1 MTKREPDPIRIQ
13 LTLGVLGFIGVLL
26 TVLATIFGPIIQEN
40 LRQKNQPTQ
49 TPIVIVASP
58 TQAQV
63 IPTDTVPVGNPTSTP
78 APATDTPVPT
88 FTAVPPVALGED
100 WIKGCISTLWKPYP
114 ANTQLTEK
122 GDGCWQE
129 PVIVF
134 SAENGDLDFLA
145 ERSGAGTTD
154 IRGLFVLLPENGTV
168 TFKVRLR
175 DLSNVD
181 ILMGVY
187 STSDLASD
195 GLLMTI
201 PSGNPKKTIIVQ
213 KDNVT
218 DYNTLKNTIKL
229 DQGDGFSITFKFDS
243 LSASSTVNPSVFVTN
258 PISLPSAQKWLFLG
272 YKGLSGSYRVEGT
285 FLSFELK

>member
-1 MTKREPDPIRIQ
+1 MPDNSSHRKIDPSIIAA
-13 LTLGVLGFIGVLL
+13 LIGVLG
-26 TVLATIFGPIIQEN
+26 TIAVTLISINANKQSTPTPAPTPIIIVSTNTEIPSPV
-40 LRQKNQPTQ
+40 PT
-49 TPIVIVASP
+49 T
-58 TQAQV
+58 
-63 IPTDTVPVGNPTSTP
+63 TVPPGDPTSTP

-88 FTAVPPVALGED
+88 FTAIPPVLLGED

-114 ANTQLTEK
+114 ANTQVTEK

-145 ERSGAGTTD
+145 ERNGAGTSD
-154 IRGLFVLLPENGTV
+154 IRGLFALLPENGTV
-168 TFKVRLR
+168 TIKVRLR

-187 STSDLASD
+187 TASDLASD

-201 PSGNPKKTIIVQ
+201 PSSNPKKTIIVQ

-218 DYNTLKNTIKL
+218 SYNTLKSTIKL
-229 DQGDGFSITFKFDS
+229 DQGDGYSITFKFDS

-258 PISLPSAQKWLFLG
+258 PISLPSSQKWLFLG
-272 YKGLSGSYRVEGT
+272 YKGLSGAYRVEGT
-285 FLSFELK
+285 FLSFDLK

>member
-1 MTKREPDPIRIQ
+1 MTKESDSTRIQ
-13 LTLGVLGFIGVLL
+13 LILGILGFVGVLL
-26 TVLATIFGPIIQEN
+26 GIMATIFAPIIQEQLKQN
-40 LRQKNQPTQ
+40 GLPTQ
-49 TPIVIVASP
+49 TSISIVASP
-58 TQAQV
+58 TQALV
-63 IPTDTVPVGNPTSTP
+63 IPTDTVPPGDPTSTP

-88 FTAVPPVALGED
+88 FTAVPPVVLGED

-122 GDGCWQE
+122 GNGCWQE

-145 ERSGAGTTD
+145 ERNGAGTTD

-168 TFKVRLR
+168 MFKVRLR

-187 STSDLASD
+187 TTSDLASD

-201 PSGNPKKTIIVQ
+201 PSGNLKKTIIVQ

-285 FLSFELK
+285 FFSFELK